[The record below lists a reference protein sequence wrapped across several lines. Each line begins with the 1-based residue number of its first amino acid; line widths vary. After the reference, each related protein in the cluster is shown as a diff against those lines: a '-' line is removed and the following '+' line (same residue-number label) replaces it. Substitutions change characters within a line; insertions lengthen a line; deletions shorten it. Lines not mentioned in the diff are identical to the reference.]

1 MEFTPSTHCLL
12 YIVKT
17 SLVDSIFFFIECGS
31 VINNTLTSPGY
42 PNNYPRK
49 MECHYTVPIPDGMAI
64 KIDFNYFDVGPN
76 SGSSCQ

>member
-1 MEFTPSTHCLL
+1 MEFTPSTLCLL
-12 YIVKT
+12 YCEDKFDQWYI
-17 SLVDSIFFFIECGS
+17 FFIECGS

-64 KIDFNYFDVGPN
+64 KMDFNYFDVGPY
-76 SGSSCQ
+76 SGSSCK